1 MQYRSKVLSKTIF
14 KWLSKE
20 LWIDNRNPKTYLI
33 LRLSLVSRVAL
44 RFYMKIDLLNPS
56 DVSSATFIGSKNSH
70 DTDSALA
77 VSKSESGSV
86 PKAISAVFLGCVM
99 RR

>member
-1 MQYRSKVLSKTIF
+1 
-14 KWLSKE
+14 
-20 LWIDNRNPKTYLI
+20 
-33 LRLSLVSRVAL
+33 
-44 RFYMKIDLLNPS
+44 MKIDLLNPS